1 MPDPKLL
8 GNFIWE
14 GFVMSRW
21 TQLTGATALA
31 CAFTSSAAMADVTGQ
46 DVWNDWRTYMT
57 DFGYVVTGDES
68 RSGDTLTITN
78 LSMVW
83 DLPEDEGTFVMSMPE
98 MSFTDQGDGSVAVG
112 MPSTSTLKIDVAPA
126 EGEALNATV
135 ALDMTGMSTIV
146 SGDPDD
152 LAYSYTAASLKMAL
166 TEFVVDGDAPDE
178 LTFEMVINNVI
189 GQSTMKVGDMRDV
202 AQKFSADQV
211 TYELRVVDEAESAD
225 VVATG
230 SVDNLSFEGEAV
242 VPSDYDVEDPSALF
256 KAGFGFTGTFS
267 QGGSQMQLK
276 GTADGDAFNVE
287 TSAGSGELEMAMDEA
302 GFAYA
307 GGGSDITVNVA
318 GSDIPF
324 PVSFEMAEA
333 GYELLMPLMAADEEQ
348 DFAFGLT
355 LGGLAVPDLLWSIFD
370 PTAVLPRDPA
380 TLSFDL
386 EGKTRLLMDLM
397 DPTIED
403 SDEFPGELTALTLSD
418 LVIEI
423 GGAELTG
430 KGDFTFDNTDTQSF
444 DGMPRPLGEANFR
457 LLGGNGLLD
466 KLIQM
471 GIVQEQDAMGARMM
485 MGLFTTPGPAEDELN
500 STIEVNEDGHVLAN
514 GQRIK

>member
-1 MPDPKLL
+1 MY
-8 GNFIWE
+8 
-14 GFVMSRW
+14 RW

-31 CAFTSSAAMADVTGQ
+31 CAFTTSAAVADVTGQ
-46 DVWNDWRTYMT
+46 DVWDDWRTYMT
-57 DFGYVVTGDES
+57 DFGYVVTGDEN
-68 RSGDTLTITN
+68 RSGDTLTVSN
-78 LSMVW
+78 LSMTW
-83 DLPEDEGTFVMSMPE
+83 NLPEDEGTFVMAMPE

-112 MPSTSTLKIDVAPA
+112 MPSKSTLTVDADPT
-126 EGEALNATV
+126 EGEALEATIEI
-135 ALDMTGMSTIV
+135 DMSGMSTIV
-146 SGDPDD
+146 SGDPDN
-152 LAYSYTAASLKMAL
+152 LVYSYTAAALKVAL
-166 TEFVVDGDAPDE
+166 TEFVVDGDAPDK
-178 LTFEMVINNVI
+178 LTFEMAINNVI

-202 AQKFSADQV
+202 AQKFNADQV
-211 TYELRVVDEAESAD
+211 TYEFHVMDEEEDVDI
-225 VVATG
+225 VANG
-230 SVDNLSFEGEAV
+230 SVDSLSFEGSAT
-242 VPSDYDVEDPSALF
+242 VPKDYDVEDPAALF
-256 KAGFGFTGTFS
+256 KSGFGFDGIFA

-287 TSAGSGELEMAMDEA
+287 TSAGSGELEMAMDDL

-307 GGGSDITVNVA
+307 GVGTDISVNIAGG
-318 GSDIPF
+318 DIPF
-324 PVSFEMAEA
+324 PISFEMAEA

-355 LGGLAVPDLLWSIFD
+355 LGGLAVPDLLWNIFD

-386 EGKTRLLMDLM
+386 DGKTRLLMDLM
-397 DPTIED
+397 DPTIEE
-403 SDEFPGELTALTLSD
+403 SEEFPGELTALTLSD

-500 STIEVNEDGHVLAN
+500 SRIEVNEDGHVLAN